1 MEVSQ
6 KNKNRTTKWPSN
18 FIPGYI
24 LKKKKHQKMKTPIQ
38 KDICTSMFITALFTI
53 AKTRKQPVS
62 INRWM
67 DKWMWYMH
75 IIEYSSATNRNDKCY
90 NMDETWKHYAK
101 HRIQTQ
107 KPCTVWLHL
116 YEIPRIGKSIE
127 KESKFMVARDGGRLE
142 WGVSVI
148 GYGFLFGVMKMF

>member
-67 DKWMWYMH
+67 DKEGLVYKYNETLLSH
-75 IIEYSSATNRNDKCY
+75 KQEQSFAICS
-90 NMDETWKHYAK
+90 NMDGLGGHYAE
-101 HRIQTQ
+101 
-107 KPCTVWLHL
+107 WN
-116 YEIPRIGKSIE
+116 KSDI
-127 KESKFMVARDGGRLE
+127 ARQILDDITYM
-142 WGVSVI
+142 WNV
-148 GYGFLFGVMKMF
+148 KNTTN